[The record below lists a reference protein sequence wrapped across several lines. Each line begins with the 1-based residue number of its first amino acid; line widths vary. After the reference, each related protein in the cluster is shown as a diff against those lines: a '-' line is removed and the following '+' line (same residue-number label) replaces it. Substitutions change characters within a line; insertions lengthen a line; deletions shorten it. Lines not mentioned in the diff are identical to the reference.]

1 MQIKDDFSSYIN
13 GMNAAQLKDY
23 IKTVGK
29 AANERLRA
37 LERSGLQNSSASY
50 RFIKAQSRDADSAM
64 GYTKKGQMKFNVATR
79 AVDVNELRHR
89 AAMIE
94 KFMNAKSSTVTGTKA
109 IYKQAYDTF
118 EKNHP
123 DAKITF
129 KEFAEGMSYGLI
141 KHFGEIYGSEML
153 VELHEKSTGMTSE
166 EVEECLL
173 AGGFTMDTTQE
184 NAPYV
189 YALFAKIE
197 DFQANKRSM
206 NNDTVTGFDDDSM
219 L

>member
-50 RFIKAQSRDADSAM
+50 RFIKRQSRDADSAL

-79 AVDVNELRHR
+79 AVEVNELRHR

-94 KFMNAKSSTVTGTKA
+94 KFMNAKSSTVTGTKD
-109 IYKQAYDTF
+109 IYKQSYDTF
-118 EKNHP
+118 KKNHP

-129 KEFAEGMSYGLI
+129 NEFSEGMSNGLI
-141 KHFGEIYGSEML
+141 AHFGEIYGSDML

-166 EVEECLL
+166 QVEECLL

-184 NAPYV
+184 DAPYV
-189 YALFAKIE
+189 YLLFAKIE

-206 NNDTVTGFDDDSM
+206 NNDTVAGFDDDSM